1 MQMERCWAGRGP
13 EGVETHGPALLHQG
27 LALLLRVNCT
37 VSLLGKTNL
46 PLLCEPTNH
55 CVQ

>member
-1 MQMERCWAGRGP
+1 MERCWAGRGP
-13 EGVETHGPALLHQG
+13 EGMENHGPALLHQS

-46 PLLCEPTNH
+46 PLLCKPTNH
-55 CVQ
+55 YVQ